1 MPKLKTHE
9 VEILKSVEKNFFDV
23 VPQKFE
29 TFCALNASII
39 AATLR
44 HFNIVAKVQ
53 PCQLWCATPSNNFI
67 VGFIHE
73 TPMEGKW
80 DGHAVCA
87 AKDWIIDAGLSHL
100 RRDHGISVPPI
111 AVIPRF
117 MVRSQTIARADISA
131 TERIWWMRPPSDVN
145 AQPPQEPEDVVS
157 ACAQALINRIG
168 VSYSVTRPLMS
179 ASLEMTGAASSRG

>member
-168 VSYSVTRPLMS
+168 VSYSITRPLMS
-179 ASLEMTGAASSRG
+179 SSLEMTGAVSS